1 MANVDIRHY
10 AATREDAEALV
21 ARIKQEYHPSGYG
34 TFLRIDELV
43 DPVVVGG
50 KTMHFYVSGSR
61 QSSCD

>member
-1 MANVDIRHY
+1 MNIDIRHY

-43 DPVVVGG
+43 EPVVIGTA
-50 KTMHFYVSGSR
+50 TMRFLVSGSR